1 MSKTSDNRAARRN
14 PPPPG
19 VLRVAEAAAI
29 ARVTPSTVYK
39 YIRTSKITAV
49 THNGILHVRLEDVQ
63 DARQTKK
70 RGDIYPAP
78 PPEGMV
84 TTRHASN
91 MTGAGQVTIQEWAR
105 AGKIRAERH
114 GPKRW
119 LWYVNL
125 EDVQR
130 MARESKPGKQK

>member
-1 MSKTSDNRAARRN
+1 MSKTAENRAARRN

-19 VLRVAEAAAI
+19 ACRVQEAAARTQTS
-29 ARVTPSTVYK
+29 ASTIYKWIRAGNILGVPHDSILYVYP
-39 YIRTSKITAV
+39 
-49 THNGILHVRLEDVQ
+49 EDVEK
-63 DARQTKK
+63 ARRTRK
-70 RGDIYPAP
+70 RAAVNLTP
-78 PPEGMV
+78 PLGGMV

-91 MTGAGQVTIQEWAR
+91 ITGAGQVSIQGWAR

-114 GPKRW
+114 GPKKW
-119 LWYVNL
+119 MWYVDL

>member
-1 MSKTSDNRAARRN
+1 MSKTSESRAKRRN

-19 VLRVAEAAAI
+19 VLRIAEAAAI

-39 YIRTSKITAV
+39 YIRTGKITASP
-49 THNGILHVRLEDVQ
+49 HNGILHVRPKDVQ

-70 RGDIYPAP
+70 RGSAYPEP

-84 TTRHASN
+84 TTHHAAN
-91 MTGAGQVTIQEWAR
+91 LTGANQVSIQEWAR
-105 AGKIRAERH
+105 AGKIRAQRH
-114 GPKRW
+114 GPKKW